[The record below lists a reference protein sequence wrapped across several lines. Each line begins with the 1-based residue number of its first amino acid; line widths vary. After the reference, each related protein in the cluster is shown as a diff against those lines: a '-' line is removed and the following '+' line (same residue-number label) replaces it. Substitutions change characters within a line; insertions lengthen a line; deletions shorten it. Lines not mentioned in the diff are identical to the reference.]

1 VTRLVKPVVTA
12 VKETLRAP
20 EAFANADLTART
32 EGALQGAFEGV
43 RDSADAVTD
52 RLAARIGR
60 VKELAVD
67 AATSIAALAQ
77 EGGAIARRMPKT
89 RPRRCSEP
97 PPR

>member
-1 VTRLVKPVVTA
+1 MTRLVKPAVTA
-12 VKETLRAP
+12 VKAASRMP

-43 RDSADAVTD
+43 RGSADAVTD
-52 RLAARIGR
+52 RLAALIGR
-60 VKELAVD
+60 VKDLADD
-67 AATSIAALAQ
+67 AATSTAALAQ